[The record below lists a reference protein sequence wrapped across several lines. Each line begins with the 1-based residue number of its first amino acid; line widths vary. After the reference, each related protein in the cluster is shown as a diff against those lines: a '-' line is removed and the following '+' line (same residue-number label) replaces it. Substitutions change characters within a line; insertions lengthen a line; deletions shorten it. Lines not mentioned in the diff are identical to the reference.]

1 MYNLHKD
8 VVEVADMNRVRE
20 LRKRNGWLQ
29 ADLAVRLNTTQQSV
43 ARYES
48 EGRGLD
54 VETIHKLC
62 DIFGCTADYLLGRS
76 EQPAPDLSEE
86 EWRLVAAFREA
97 DPDARAMVRLA
108 LKRWLPAETETKNAA
123 S

>member
-1 MYNLHKD
+1 
-8 VVEVADMNRVRE
+8 MNRVRE

-29 ADLAVRLNTTQQSV
+29 TDLAVRLNTTQQSI

-54 VETIHKLC
+54 VDTIHKLC

-76 EQPAPDLSEE
+76 EVETFELTPDEAGLLRGYRALSEPGKE
-86 EWRLVAAFREA
+86 Y
-97 DPDARAMVRLA
+97 VRHTLA
-108 LKRWLPAETETKNAA
+108 LAALAHTEKSGALSDLAA
-123 S
+123 D